1 MENIY
6 LNTEIKLSPEQQGKL
21 FEGLDEKIDTKI
33 DTKIDVYIDNM
44 DTSWIVR
51 EVHDQLDVCDLYA
64 DMETYISDDYA
75 QRSELD
81 RALERIDELEQALGM
96 ICSALKGFKPP
107 EEPEE
112 SNAE

>member
-1 MENIY
+1 MENLY
-6 LNTEIKLSPEQQGKL
+6 LNTEIKLSPEQQQKL

-33 DTKIDVYIDNM
+33 DVHLDNM
-44 DTSWIVR
+44 DTSWIVS
-51 EVHDQLDVCDLYA
+51 EVTQQLDICDLYT

-81 RALERIDELEQALGM
+81 EVRERIGELEQALGM

-112 SNAE
+112 SDAE

>member
-1 MENIY
+1 MENLY
-6 LNTEIKLSPEQQGKL
+6 LNTEIKLSPEQQQKL

-33 DTKIDVYIDNM
+33 DVHLDNM
-44 DTSWIVR
+44 DTSWIVS
-51 EVHDQLDVCDLYA
+51 EVTQQLDICDLYT

-81 RALERIDELEQALGM
+81 EVRERIGELEQALGM

-107 EEPEE
+107 EE
-112 SNAE
+112 SDAE

>member
-1 MENIY
+1 MENLY
-6 LNTEIKLSPEQQGKL
+6 LNTEIKLSPEQQQKL

-33 DTKIDVYIDNM
+33 DVHLDNM
-44 DTSWIVR
+44 DTSWIVS
-51 EVHDQLDVCDLYA
+51 EVTQQLDICDLYT

-81 RALERIDELEQALGM
+81 EALGM

-112 SNAE
+112 SDAE

>member
-1 MENIY
+1 
-6 LNTEIKLSPEQQGKL
+6 
-21 FEGLDEKIDTKI
+21 
-33 DTKIDVYIDNM
+33 
-44 DTSWIVR
+44 
-51 EVHDQLDVCDLYA
+51 
-64 DMETYISDDYA
+64 METYISDDYA

-112 SNAE
+112 SDAE

>member
-1 MENIY
+1 MENLY
-6 LNTEIKLSPEQQGKL
+6 LNTEIKLSPEQQEKL

-33 DTKIDVYIDNM
+33 DVHLDNM
-44 DTSWIVR
+44 DTSWIVS
-51 EVHDQLDVCDLYA
+51 EVTQQLDVCDLYT

-81 RALERIDELEQALGM
+81 EVRERIGELEQALGM

-112 SNAE
+112 SDAE